1 MERPL
6 MLLDQAAHPTLSDSA
21 TAPDLDRVVRDLAT
35 ASREVIL
42 QEGHRAGEGL
52 RLLRVGEFGPAG
64 RGGGQSQRGGWEW
77 RKGMRASAI
86 LRTSGR

>member
-1 MERPL
+1 VERPL

-52 RLLRVGEFGPAG
+52 RLLRWG
-64 RGGGQSQRGGWEW
+64 S
-77 RKGMRASAI
+77 KSARWLGVAEGNEGKRDFTHI
-86 LRTSGR
+86 W